1 MALASRNQIL
11 GEEHPTNL
19 EFNSPSVGILCQRFL
34 GPGRCQVLDL
44 GAPAKSNVAFFSG
57 SPCTFYLEDLYRF
70 FVAPWEGRKYNGAE
84 DDDFASAIADALSYE
99 NTARFDLVLAWDLFS
114 YMERAAIELLMARV
128 AGSCRPGT
136 LLFLT
141 ASTSAMIPSAPARIS
156 MTRRGRLRYHSAV
169 DSPSISNPRFS
180 PTALESMMP
189 GFRLLHSFLL
199 GEEMQE
205 FLFSYA

>member
-1 MALASRNQIL
+1 MALASPSEIL
-11 GEEHPTNL
+11 EEQRPTDL
-19 EFNSPSVGILCQRFL
+19 EFNSPSVGILSQRFA

-44 GAPAKSNVAFFSG
+44 GAPAKSNVAFFSS
-57 SPCTFYLEDLYRF
+57 SPCRYYLEDLYRF
-70 FVAPWEGRKYNGAE
+70 FIAPREGRKGKGDE
-84 DDDFASAIADALSYE
+84 DDDIASAIADSLSYE
-99 NTARFDLVLAWDLFS
+99 DTARFDLVLAWDLFS
-114 YMERAAIELLMARV
+114 YMERTAIELLTARV
-128 AGSCRPGT
+128 AGSCRAGT

-141 ASTSAMIPSAPARIS
+141 VPTGASIPGEPARIS
-156 MTRRGRLRYHSAV
+156 MTRRGRLRYHSAI
-169 DSPSISNPRFS
+169 DGPSTSNPRLS